1 MRDSRSP
8 LPAECY
14 GFTRSVARVLALR
27 KDKYDRKL
35 IKYYVEYEEDDEEV
49 DMELEKEV
57 HTQREV
63 RPKLNQS
70 KRLQT

>member
-1 MRDSRSP
+1 M
-8 LPAECY
+8 PAECY

-27 KDKYDRKL
+27 KDKYNRKL